1 MMYQKKQ
8 SACKAIELTSEDILF
23 LLSCIETS
31 ERQELK
37 EPASEALYVRL
48 VQRYVNLVK
57 DRIEPI
63 TMLHEMQQ
71 LAN

>member
-1 MMYQKKQ
+1 MSQKKQ
-8 SACKAIELTSEDILF
+8 SACTAIELTCEDILF

-37 EPASEALYVRL
+37 EPASAALYVRL

-57 DRIEPI
+57 DRIDPVA
-63 TMLHEMQQ
+63 TSHEMQE

>member
-1 MMYQKKQ
+1 MSQKKQ
-8 SACKAIELTSEDILF
+8 SACVAIELTSEDILF

-31 ERQELK
+31 ERQQLK

-57 DRIEPI
+57 DRIDPVA
-63 TMLHEMQQ
+63 TSHEMQQ

>member
-1 MMYQKKQ
+1 MYQKKQ
-8 SACKAIELTSEDILF
+8 SACVAIELTGKDILF

-31 ERQELK
+31 ERQVQK
-37 EPASEALYVRL
+37 KPASEALYVRL
-48 VQRYVNLVK
+48 VQRYLNLVK

-63 TMLHEMQQ
+63 AMSHEMQQ